1 MTYLMPNHHR
11 QRSETS
17 QLKKSTFCLK
27 WKSAVL
33 LLVTA
38 SMLLLAVLGIVTW
51 KFILPSNSSTT
62 SGSGA
67 SHFGENI
74 KIIETEQLDGT
85 CGNTQLGKYFYS
97 KTFKNINSIIF
108 FSRTQI

>member
-1 MTYLMPNHHR
+1 MTFLMSNHHR
-11 QRSETS
+11 QRSDTS
-17 QLKKSTFCLK
+17 QLKKSSFCLK

-51 KFILPSNSSTT
+51 KFILPTGPGDGTPNR
-62 SGSGA
+62 G

-74 KIIETEQLDGT
+74 KIIETEQLGGS
-85 CGNTQLGKYFYS
+85 CGGSQLGK
-97 KTFKNINSIIF
+97 IIVDNCCGV
-108 FSRTQI
+108 